1 MGAITAFHGSA
12 LSLMVGGGVLGLGQA
27 FSLTAMAN
35 LVVATVAA
43 GDVGIATGINGVM
56 RTVGMALGSA
66 MSAGILASGSAGG
79 LPTDH
84 AYAVAFGVAACVT
97 AGAIVC
103 AVAIRRPAREM
114 ARASQAARAAR
125 ARVMRR
131 GDSGGARRERFPL
144 TESRS
149 RAKLN

>member
-1 MGAITAFHGSA
+1 
-12 LSLMVGGGVLGLGQA
+12 
-27 FSLTAMAN
+27 MAN

-97 AGAIVC
+97 AGAIVVC
-103 AVAIRRPAREM
+103 HGDPAAGPRDGQGI
-114 ARASQAARAAR
+114 AGPRAAR

-131 GDSGGARRERFPL
+131 GDSGGRHRRERFP
-144 TESRS
+144 S
-149 RAKLN
+149 

>member
-1 MGAITAFHGSA
+1 
-12 LSLMVGGGVLGLGQA
+12 
-27 FSLTAMAN
+27 MAN
-35 LVVATVAA
+35 LVIATVGA

-84 AYAVAFGVAACVT
+84 AYAVAFAVAACVT

-103 AVAIRRPAREM
+103 ALAIRRPAPET
-114 ARASQAARAAR
+114 ARAAQ
-125 ARVMRR
+125 AVAQLEP
-131 GDSGGARRERFPL
+131 GS
-144 TESRS
+144 
-149 RAKLN
+149 

>member
-1 MGAITAFHGSA
+1 
-12 LSLMVGGGVLGLGQA
+12 
-27 FSLTAMAN
+27 
-35 LVVATVAA
+35 
-43 GDVGIATGINGVM
+43 M

-114 ARASQAARAAR
+114 ARASQALAQLE
-125 ARVMRR
+125 R
-131 GDSGGARRERFPL
+131 GS
-144 TESRS
+144 
-149 RAKLN
+149 